1 MIAMTG
7 AFSASHWYISN
18 GGMHS
23 TVGLPSSVLN
33 TMPLQPSEAFLIYAI
48 RVARFRHAGANSTRA
63 VQGVLLHMRSR
74 YPIEHRLRKQINEV
88 LRFSLGLE
96 SGMVTRHWHSALMGS
111 RNIER
116 AVDKSLFLEAIAVM
130 HSRRLLWEVR
140 AHEIGDSDALLRNCS
155 HPSLPDLVD
164 DSDWD

>member
-1 MIAMTG
+1 MTG
-7 AFSASHWYISN
+7 TFSASHWYISN

-23 TVGLPSSVLN
+23 TVGLPSSVLD
-33 TMPLQPSEAFLIYAI
+33 TMPLQPSEAFLTYAI
-48 RVARFRHAGANSTRA
+48 QVARSRHAGANSTRA
-63 VQGVLLHMRSR
+63 VHGVLMHMRSR
-74 YPIEHRLRKQINEV
+74 YPIGHTLRKQINEV

-96 SGMVTRHWHSALMGS
+96 SSMVTRHWHSALMGP

-130 HSRRLLWEVR
+130 QSRRLVWDVR
-140 AHEIGDSDALLRNCS
+140 AHEIGESDALLRNCS

-164 DSDWD
+164 DSDAD